1 MRTEAA
7 LISAAHVNFL
17 GSYRKLA
24 EHAAGGQVRLVGTV
38 FAFVTGVRDPLFNG
52 CVLIDD
58 CDPAALDE
66 ALLWVARSRVPF
78 RVFVA
83 GEPAAALSA
92 VLAAHSL
99 SRDADPY
106 PGLVLH
112 PLPEPPLRPAD
123 IEVADGL
130 EPGLATYLPESFAD
144 DPEVRVFSARVDHQP
159 AGVSIAIRTGDVS
172 GVYGVGTRPEFRRRG
187 VGTALSWAAVNA
199 GREWGCDTV
208 VLQATAAGLQV
219 YKRMGFRTVVRYV
232 TFHAGTSKSGV
243 GSRIE

>member
-1 MRTEAA
+1 MRIEAA
-7 LISAAHVNFL
+7 LVSAAHVNFL
-17 GSYRKLA
+17 GSFRKLT
-24 EHAAGGQVRLVGTV
+24 EHAAGGEVRPFGTI
-38 FAFVTGVRDPLFNG
+38 FAFVTGVPAPLLNG

-66 ALLWVARSRVPF
+66 ALTWVARSRLPF

-83 GEPAAALSA
+83 SEPATALNA

-106 PGLVLH
+106 PGMILH
-112 PLPEPPLRPAD
+112 PLPEPPVRSAD

-130 EPGLATYLPESFAD
+130 EPGLAPYLPESFPD
-144 DPEVRVFSARVDHQP
+144 DAEVRVFSARVDHQP

-172 GVYGVGTRPEFRRRG
+172 GVYGVETRPEFRRRG

-208 VLQATAAGLQV
+208 VLQATAAGLPV
-219 YKRMGFRTVVRYV
+219 YKRMGFRTVLRYV
-232 TFHAGTSKSGV
+232 TFTRGDP
-243 GSRIE
+243 